1 MYLSLNKAAK
11 EAGISKSTLSEAL
24 NSGRLTAKKDDRGRW
39 QIDPAALFQAF
50 PKTTNNE
57 HPVPPPNIESNTDL
71 RIEIAE
77 LRASLNAEKR
87 LSESLSD
94 QIGDLRDRLDKEGEE
109 RRKLTAMITDQ
120 RAGQGT
126 PPRRFFGLFPAKTA

>member
-24 NSGRLTAKKDDRGRW
+24 NNGRLTAKKDERGRW

-50 PKTTNNE
+50 PKTSPNE
-57 HPVPPPNIESNTDL
+57 QSVPTPNTEPNTDL

-77 LRASLNAEKR
+77 LRATLEAERK
-87 LSESLSD
+87 LTESLSD
-94 QIGDLRDRLDKEGEE
+94 QIGDLRSRLDREGEE
-109 RRKLTAMITDQ
+109 RRALTAMITDQ
-120 RAGQGT
+120 REGQGAK
-126 PPRRFFGLFPAKTA
+126 RGFLGLFRA